1 MRTQKLSLIAL
12 TAAAT
17 LSLAACQGSDDD
29 SAAPAA
35 SSSASTQT
43 TPSQG
48 GGGSDDGK
56 TSAAPS
62 EGAGGGN
69 GGTGTGSGSGSGSD
83 ASGSGG
89 RCRTADLGFTATHGM
104 GEGILI
110 VHLKN
115 TGSATCT
122 LKGFPGVDLK
132 GKDGTVSATR
142 SDVAPVAVEVKP
154 GEETRFT
161 LRYPPNTSGG
171 SGTTFTTLVVTPPN
185 ETHSH
190 TLPTDI
196 SVPVTEGAGQPVTV
210 DPVGTGK

>member
-12 TAAAT
+12 TAAAA

-35 SSSASTQT
+35 SSSGSTQT
-43 TPSQG
+43 TPSEG
-48 GGGSDDGK
+48 GGGSGDGK

-62 EGAGGGN
+62 EGAGGGS
-69 GGTGTGSGSGSGSD
+69 GGTGAGSGSGSG
-83 ASGSGG
+83 SGSGG
-89 RCRTADLGFTATHGM
+89 RCRTADLDFTATHGM
-104 GEGILI
+104 GEGILT

-196 SVPVTEGAGQPVTV
+196 SVPVTEGSGQPVTV

>member
-12 TAAAT
+12 TAAAA

-35 SSSASTQT
+35 SSSGSTQT
-43 TPSQG
+43 TPSEG
-48 GGGSDDGK
+48 GGGSGDGK
-56 TSAAPS
+56 TSVAPS
-62 EGAGGGN
+62 EGAGGGS
-69 GGTGTGSGSGSGSD
+69 GGTGTGSGSGSGS

-196 SVPVTEGAGQPVTV
+196 SVPVTEGSGQPVTV